1 MTHSLTL
8 RLALA
13 TVLTCGTFHLRAQD
27 ATAEAESKDAAAEP
41 TEGEV
46 RAKQKEMFEAI
57 GWTRSGKFKI
67 GSNAEIE
74 IPDGLQLT
82 NGAGAS
88 KVMRLFGNPPS
99 SHDLALLGTPDLS
112 WWATFKFEAEGYVK
126 DDDKDKIDAD
136 ELLKGHREIQDQ
148 ANEQRKKQ
156 GLDELSINGWAVP
169 PYYNEQSKTVE
180 YGLRVGVKG
189 APSSSES
196 VNYNTK
202 ILGRHGWMDVDL
214 VCNPRELDSS
224 LAALRDALKGFNY
237 TSGETYAEY
246 KKGDKVSEYG
256 VAALLGAGTLA
267 VAAKTGLLAKL
278 GSILAKGGKLLIV
291 GAIALMAAVKKG
303 WDKIRG
309 RGNA

>member
-1 MTHSLTL
+1 MTRSFTL

-13 TVLTCGTFHLRAQD
+13 TLLTCGTFHLRAQD
-27 ATAEAESKDAAAEP
+27 ATAESESKEAAAESNAEP
-41 TEGEV
+41 TEDEI
-46 RAKQKEMFEAI
+46 RAKQQEMIEAI
-57 GWTRSGKFKI
+57 GWTRSGKVKI

-82 NGAGAS
+82 DGAGAS
-88 KVMRLFGNPPS
+88 KVLRMFGNPPS
-99 SHDLALLGTPDLS
+99 NRDLALLGTPNLS
-112 WWATFKFEAEGYVK
+112 WWATFKFNADGYVK

-136 ELLKGHREIQDQ
+136 ELLKAHRENQDLG
-148 ANEQRKKQ
+148 NEQRKKQ
-156 GLDELSINGWAVP
+156 GLEELSINGWAVP
-169 PYYNEQSKTVE
+169 PYYNEQSKAIE
-180 YGLRVGVKG
+180 FGLRVGRKG

-202 ILGRHGWMDVDL
+202 ILGRRGWMDVDL
-214 VCNPRELDSS
+214 VCDPSDLESS
-224 LAALRDALKGFNY
+224 LAALRSTLKGFTY

-278 GSILAKGGKLLIV
+278 WKPIAIGFLALA
-291 GAIALMAAVKKG
+291 GAAKKV